1 MLFNSI
7 DFLFFFTIVTILYYL
22 IPLKKRYIFIVF
34 ASYIFYMFWNVGNI
48 VILMYV
54 TLITYIAG
62 RLLELFNSNKQRKLV
77 CILAGILC
85 FVILFMFKYY
95 DFVVKNLC
103 FYCKNLACRF
113 LILPLT

>member
-34 ASYIFYMFWNVGNI
+34 ASYIFYMFWNIGNI
-48 VILMYV
+48 VILLYV

-85 FVILFMFKYY
+85 FVILFMYKYY

-103 FYCKNLACRF
+103 FLF
-113 LILPLT
+113 

>member
-34 ASYIFYMFWNVGNI
+34 ASYIFYMFWNIGNI
-48 VILMYV
+48 VILLYV

-85 FVILFMFKYY
+85 FVILFMYKKFMFFIAKIWLA
-95 DFVVKNLC
+95 DFL
-103 FYCKNLACRF
+103 FSH
-113 LILPLT
+113 